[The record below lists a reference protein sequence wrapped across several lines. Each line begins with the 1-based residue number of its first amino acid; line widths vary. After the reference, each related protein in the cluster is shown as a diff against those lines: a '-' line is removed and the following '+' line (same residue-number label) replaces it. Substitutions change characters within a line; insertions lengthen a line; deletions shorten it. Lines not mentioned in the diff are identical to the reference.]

1 MPAPETKVATSAR
14 PAPSRLPIEGPSA
27 WVGADMRR
35 RQAEWTYRLS
45 PQEIVEIETAVKAV
59 QARGLDIADIHRYD
73 FPLPTLGRVLDRLRV
88 EVLDGR
94 GFVLLRGM
102 PVEDRPIAES
112 AMAIGASA
120 PISATRA
127 RRTRRGI
134 CWGMYTTSVKGS
146 AQPIPICA
154 AMPFRWSGNT
164 PHLLICPDLSSSPD

>member
-27 WVGADMRR
+27 WVGADMRG

-45 PQEIVEIETAVKAV
+45 PPEIVEIETAVKAV
-59 QARGLDIADIHRYD
+59 QARGLDIADIRRYD
-73 FPLPTLGRVLDRLRV
+73 FPLPTLGPVLDRLRV
-88 EVLDGR
+88 DVLDGR

-112 AMAIGASA
+112 AMAYWGVG
-120 PISATRA
+120 TYFGNA
-127 RRTRRGI
+127 RSQNAQGI

-146 AQPIPICA
+146 ARPIPICA
-154 AMPFRWSGNT
+154 AMPPRNARISILT
-164 PHLLICPDLSSSPD
+164 VAT